1 MADAETRT
9 RIEAQKGDPRL
20 ASHYLTPDAM
30 PWQPTEFPGIDMK
43 LLCRD
48 EARGMST
55 ILFRMAPGSEVPLH
69 EHTDIEQTFVLEGA
83 LEDDEG
89 RCGPGQFV
97 WRPAGNTHV
106 ARAPEGAVFLSVF
119 LKPNRFVDTQPG
131 FAR

>member
-1 MADAETRT
+1 MADAATRA
-9 RIEAQKGDPRL
+9 RITSQLGDPRL
-20 ASHYLTPDAM
+20 ASHYLRPNAM
-30 PWQPTEFPGIDMK
+30 PWQPTEFPGIEMK

-55 ILFRMAPGSEVPLH
+55 ILFRMAPGAEVPLH
-69 EHTDIEQTFVLEGA
+69 EHTDIEQTWVLEGA

-89 RCGPGQFV
+89 RCGPGEFV

-106 ARAPEGAVFLSVF
+106 ARAPEGALFISVF
-119 LKPNRFVDTQPG
+119 LKPNRFVDRQPG

>member
-1 MADAETRT
+1 MADAATRA
-9 RIEAQKGDPRL
+9 RIEAQRGDPRL
-20 ASHYLTPDAM
+20 ASHYLKPDAM
-30 PWQPTEFPGIDMK
+30 PWQPTEFPGIEMK

-55 ILFRMAPGSEVPLH
+55 ILFRMAPGAEVPLH
-69 EHTDIEQTFVLEGA
+69 EHTDIEQTWVLEGA

-89 RCGPGQFV
+89 RCGPGDFV

-106 ARAPEGAVFLSVF
+106 ARAPEGALFISVF
-119 LKPNRFVDTQPG
+119 LKPNRFVDRQPG